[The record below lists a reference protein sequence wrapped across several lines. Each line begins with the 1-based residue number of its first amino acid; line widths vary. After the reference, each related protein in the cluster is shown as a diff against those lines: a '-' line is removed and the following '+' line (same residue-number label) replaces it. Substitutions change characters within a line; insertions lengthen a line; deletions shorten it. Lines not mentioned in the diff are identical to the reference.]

1 MFLRVFKTLRKLF
14 RGRHKIP
21 AINLKRFNA
30 ALFFQRKKKKQYNNY
45 LKRNLWPH
53 V

>member
-14 RGRHKIP
+14 KIP

-30 ALFFQRKKKKQYNNY
+30 ALFFSVKKKQYNNY

>member
-14 RGRHKIP
+14 RGHHEIP

-30 ALFFQRKKKKQYNNY
+30 ALFQCKKKAI
-45 LKRNLWPH
+45 
-53 V
+53 